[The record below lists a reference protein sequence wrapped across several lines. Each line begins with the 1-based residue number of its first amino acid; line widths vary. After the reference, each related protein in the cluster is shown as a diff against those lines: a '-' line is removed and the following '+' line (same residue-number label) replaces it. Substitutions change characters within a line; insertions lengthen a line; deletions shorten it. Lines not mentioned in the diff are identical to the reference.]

1 MIRVVGKLVAVRAVP
16 PAPGPRPGATVAP
29 PETLTAVG
37 DAVTLVFSCG
47 MLGALILMLVVFSL
61 AVGKLLPSGIGR
73 TCRGVTVVPP
83 GVVVVTPP
91 VGVATAK
98 RGLNC

>member
-1 MIRVVGKLVAVRAVP
+1 
-16 PAPGPRPGATVAP
+16 
-29 PETLTAVG
+29 
-37 DAVTLVFSCG
+37 
-47 MLGALILMLVVFSL
+47 MLVVFSL
-61 AVGKLLPSGIGR
+61 APGKIFPSGVDR

-98 RGLNC
+98 RGLNCWPGF